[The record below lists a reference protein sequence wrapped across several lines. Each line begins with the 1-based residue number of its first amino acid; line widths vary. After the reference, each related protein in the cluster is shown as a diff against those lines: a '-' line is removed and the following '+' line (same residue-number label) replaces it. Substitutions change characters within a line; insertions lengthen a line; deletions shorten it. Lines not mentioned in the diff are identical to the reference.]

1 MPQYAGCGMEANTNP
16 YAAPIEGANPQPRS
30 GLPLAARSTRF
41 WAAFVDGLLIGVV
54 MIPFV
59 ALAAIAGEDAGGSTI
74 LMALVGGL
82 GFYAYQCHLIA
93 TSGQSL
99 AKRWLN
105 IRIIKLNGENPGFVH
120 GIVLRQWVMAL
131 LGAIPLL
138 SLIDALLIF
147 GEERRCLH
155 DLLAGTTVITVS

>member
-1 MPQYAGCGMEANTNP
+1 MEPNTNP
-16 YAAPIEGANPQPRS
+16 YAAPIEGTVLQPRS

-41 WAAFVDGLLIGVV
+41 WAAMVDGLLLALVV
-54 MIPFV
+54 MPFV
-59 ALAAIAGEDAGGSTI
+59 ALAAMAGENASGAAILLPLLAG
-74 LMALVGGL
+74 V

-105 IRIIKLNGENPGFVH
+105 IRIIMLNGENPGFVH

-131 LGAIPLL
+131 LGAIPFV
-138 SLIDALLIF
+138 SIIDALLIF

-155 DLLAGTTVITVS
+155 DLLAGTTVITSS